1 MQVECIN
8 VHRNDRDKQN
18 PFLRLARSGKVELVG
33 LKAANGLVPFRSVG
47 NRNSGKKIV
56 EKEFL
61 QAMDQSMVSM
71 ADSSLVS
78 HDPSIVELLE
88 SKIMKLKAKE
98 SQLIPGG
105 LNIPDNYGNLALHNA
120 IINNYRYHL
129 TLFVIIYE

>member
-1 MQVECIN
+1 
-8 VHRNDRDKQN
+8 
-18 PFLRLARSGKVELVG
+18 
-33 LKAANGLVPFRSVG
+33 
-47 NRNSGKKIV
+47 
-56 EKEFL
+56 
-61 QAMDQSMVSM
+61 MVSM

-88 SKIMKLKAKE
+88 SKLMKLKAKE